1 MTHKEF
7 MAKHPG
13 LSYSMDKNGW
23 LVIKILSG
31 SRPGPDDIYEI
42 PERVIFDENR
52 SRRMPD
58 HVYLDGL
65 ISIPDNVTFSN
76 KGVLSLKSC
85 KSIGNNVKFLN
96 RGPLILRTL
105 NIGGRLP
112 LYDMDECLGI
122 TDRRIEFGLFGSS
135 HLSRSYFDENLWKP
149 IRPVKMYESWL
160 VSMN

>member
-23 LVIKILSG
+23 LVIEGRYPKETFY
-31 SRPGPDDIYEI
+31 IYEI
-42 PERVIFDENR
+42 PERVIFNKFGNTPAD
-52 SRRMPD
+52 D
-58 HVYLDGL
+58 HLYLDDL
-65 ISIPDNVTFSN
+65 KSIPDNVTFSN
-76 KGVLSLKSC
+76 RGVLSLKSC